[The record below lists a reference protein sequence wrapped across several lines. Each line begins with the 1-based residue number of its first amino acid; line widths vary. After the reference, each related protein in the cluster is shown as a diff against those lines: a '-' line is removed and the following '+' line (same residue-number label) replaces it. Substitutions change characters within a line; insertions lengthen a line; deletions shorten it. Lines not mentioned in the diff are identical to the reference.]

1 MRWCVQSD
9 EQSVLFGVERGCAEF
24 EQRVLRFD
32 GAGAGETAAA
42 DDEVLYVLSGRG
54 SATVAGNSAEL
65 VPGTAVYVAAGSSW
79 SVDNADALELLSVLV
94 RDPLPANGV
103 RYAVVGVDEVEV
115 GEATAGRM

>member
-9 EQSVLFGVERGCAEF
+9 EQSVLFGAERGCAEF

-54 SATVAGNSAEL
+54 SATVAGQLRGARS
-65 VPGTAVYVAAGSSW
+65 GHG
-79 SVDNADALELLSVLV
+79 
-94 RDPLPANGV
+94 GV
-103 RYAVVGVDEVEV
+103 RRRRVEL
-115 GEATAGRM
+115 EC